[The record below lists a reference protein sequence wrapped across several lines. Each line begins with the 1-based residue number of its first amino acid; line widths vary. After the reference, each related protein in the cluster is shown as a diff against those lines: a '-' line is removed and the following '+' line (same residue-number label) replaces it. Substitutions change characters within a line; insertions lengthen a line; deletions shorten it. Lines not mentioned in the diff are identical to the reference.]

1 MADHGIVCS
10 RIKDILDHRQTVLI
24 FDAHNHSEEPLVVG
38 DGLCLVGHP
47 NSPRGAAA
55 VVISVT
61 QHRLHDILDADL
73 PKLGCDR
80 ETFLA
85 SWDRTNPE
93 APQATNPEV
102 TRVEFRPGFPD
113 GSIRRDPEDIPM
125 PPTPRERGIL
135 EIAQKAALDDIQA
148 AADAEIFSQ
157 PDKA

>member
-10 RIKDILDHRQTVLI
+10 RIKDVLDHRQTVLI
-24 FDAHNHSEEPLVVG
+24 FAGDCKAEPLVVG
-38 DGLCLVGHP
+38 DGLCLIGHP

-55 VVISVT
+55 VVTSVT

-102 TRVEFRPGFPD
+102 TRVEFRPGFP
-113 GSIRRDPEDIPM
+113 EDVPA
-125 PPTPRERGIL
+125 PTTQRGIL
-135 EIAQKAALDDIQA
+135 DIAQKAALDDIQA
-148 AADAEIFSQ
+148 AADAEIFGQ